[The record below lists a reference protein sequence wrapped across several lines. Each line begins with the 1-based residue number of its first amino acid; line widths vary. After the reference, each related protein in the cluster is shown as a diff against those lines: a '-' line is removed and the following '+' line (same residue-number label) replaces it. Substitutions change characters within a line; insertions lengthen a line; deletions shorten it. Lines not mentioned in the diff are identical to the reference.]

1 MAKQA
6 WDEVSTAQIIP
17 GELTAQVYWHTIPYS
32 QPIPCW
38 TYVTQGLM
46 AHGQKELIIT
56 LRRTEP
62 AGDEKAPDFVLK
74 LLEYIFGL
82 AKQGRTVDAGG
93 YTSMTLTGAATK
105 AGLPFNLLYLDPIRL
120 PGIPIPSPALTVRF
134 MSVEEYRFFQT
145 FGSMRLIA
153 TWAQHYHYVPA
164 PPWSEMPAPQVVSVE
179 RFQRSILNKTA
190 RAHLPQSTVNLEG
203 KEIVF
208 RLQPEARAALA
219 RHLEQ
224 LPPLQ
229 PVAFLP
235 NLDPQADSGFAW
247 IPEQNQT
254 AMNITPTSRRARIA
268 GCFMLFVPAQQA
280 VSTRVFEDGFALLS
294 PTETWEDIRAAMV
307 KGESRKVTAPGT
319 SWRMEYVDAE

>member
-6 WDEVSTAQIIP
+6 WDEVSTAQVIP
-17 GELTAQVYWHTIPYS
+17 GELAAQVYWHTIPYS
-32 QPIPCW
+32 QPVPCW

-46 AHGQKELIIT
+46 AHRQKELVIT
-56 LRRTEP
+56 LRRTD
-62 AGDEKAPDFVLK
+62 ATGDDKAPDFVLK
-74 LLEYIFGL
+74 LLKHIFRL

-93 YTSMTLTGAATK
+93 YTSMTVAGAAAK
-105 AGLPFNLLYLDPIRL
+105 EGLPFNLLYLDPIPL
-120 PGIPIPSPALTVRF
+120 PGIPMPSPALTVRF
-134 MSVEEYRFFQT
+134 MSVEEYRFFQA

-179 RFQRSILNKTA
+179 RFHSSILNKTA

-219 RHLEQ
+219 GHLDR

-235 NLDPQADSGFAW
+235 NLDRQADSGLAW
-247 IPEQNQT
+247 MPEQNQT
-254 AMNITPTSRRARIA
+254 TMNTTPTSKRARIA
-268 GCFMLFVPAQQA
+268 GCFMLFIPAQQA
-280 VSTRVFEDGFALLS
+280 VSARVFEDGFALLA

-307 KGESRKVTAPGT
+307 NGESMKVNTSGT